1 MSTTFSAVV
10 TTGIYCRD
18 DCSARPNPRNVRTY
32 TSAAAAE
39 ADGFRACLRCRP
51 YRSPSP
57 APWIGGSEL
66 VCRSVRLV
74 LDGALDGSTE
84 EALAGRVGVSARH
97 LRRLFQ
103 EHVGATPDE
112 VARSRRAHFAR
123 RLLDETDLP
132 VATVGFAAG
141 FSSVRQMNRV
151 MREVFHE
158 SPSALRARRHSTDR
172 LVADGGLDLRLAF
185 RPPLAWDAVIATLA
199 RHACPG
205 VESVEPDVYR
215 RTIEIDG
222 HPGVLELHR
231 PIGDEPQV
239 RVRVHLPR
247 WEGLIHVVHQAR
259 RVLDLDADPAP
270 IDDALRRDPLLAP
283 SVAECPGLR
292 VTGAWDPFEQA
303 VRVVL
308 GQQVGVR
315 SANTFAGRLVAAAGT
330 PVPGLSAFG
339 LTHCF
344 PDPATLAN
352 ADLSGVGLT
361 TARAV
366 TVQHLAR
373 AVAGGDVVL
382 DGARGLDAMVDALQ
396 AIPGIGAW
404 TAQCIAIACGERDA
418 FPAGDLGL
426 RKGASPGATSPVPV
440 AELEDRAQR
449 WRPWRAYAAA
459 HLWRLAT
466 TNAGRAARS
475 HHHAEDFAPVHG

>member
-18 DCSARPNPRNVRTY
+18 GCSAHPSPRNVRLY
-32 TSAAAAE
+32 NYAAAAE

-51 YRSPSP
+51 YRTPGP
-57 APWIGGSEL
+57 DPWVGNSEL
-66 VCRSVRLV
+66 VCRAVRLV
-74 LDGALDGSTE
+74 LDGALDSGSE
-84 EALAGRVGVSARH
+84 QDLARRVGVSARH

-151 MREVFHE
+151 MREVFRD
-158 SPSALRARRHSTDR
+158 SPSALRQRRHKQDR

-185 RPPLAWDAVIATLA
+185 RPPLAWDAIVGRLA

-205 VESVEPDVYR
+205 IESVERDVYR

-222 HPGVLELHR
+222 HPGVIELHR
-231 PIGDEPQV
+231 PVEPDHL
-239 RVRVHLPR
+239 RLRVHLPR
-247 WEGLIHVVHQAR
+247 WEGLIHVVQQAR
-259 RVLDLDADPAP
+259 RVFDLDADPAP
-270 IDDALRRDPLLAP
+270 IDDVLRADPLLAR

-292 VTGAWDPFEQA
+292 VSGAWDPFEAA

-308 GQQVGVR
+308 GQQVGVQ
-315 SANTFAGRLVAAAGT
+315 SANTFAGRLVDQLGQ
-330 PVPGLSAFG
+330 PVPGLEAFNLTHLFPDAASVAKADLGALG
-339 LTHCF
+339 LT
-344 PDPATLAN
+344 
-352 ADLSGVGLT
+352 G
-361 TARAV
+361 ARAA
-366 TVQHLAR
+366 TVQQLAA
-373 AVAGGDVVL
+373 AVASGDIVL
-382 DGARGLDAMVDALQ
+382 DGARGLDAMAASLESL
-396 AIPGIGAW
+396 PGIGPW
-404 TAQCIAIACGERDA
+404 TAQCIAMACGERDA

-426 RKGASPGATSPVPV
+426 RRGASAGDGPLIAVSDLEAR
-440 AELEDRAQR
+440 AEA

-459 HLWRLAT
+459 HLWR
-466 TNAGRAARS
+466 AAVE
-475 HHHAEDFAPVHG
+475 A